1 MSVMSCASR
10 VFRLAHYVCM
20 SHVKVHEAPVAS
32 VATVALY
39 RTAFTLL
46 VSERTFF
53 FPSPCCV
60 LYAVSMFSPSFMEFD
75 IFSGSKNPAGSSL
88 GFLRELWGIEE

>member
-1 MSVMSCASR
+1 
-10 VFRLAHYVCM
+10 M